1 VGAVA
6 LRDVKV
12 GECLIDEAPLFTQ
25 NNRAPWFQPS
35 EAFAEAAVERA
46 VARLAPAEQASF
58 YALHGYTG
66 GALHTLPPTALQIYT
81 TNAYPAGPDRSGLF
95 PAISRLNSHC
105 APNAHYHFDERRGRG
120 TVHAIAP
127 IQQGD
132 EVVNCYVGLFLPR
145 AERRAYLQRHFGFL
159 CTCAVC
165 EPSMDSDSEALLHV
179 EESDRRRSTLA
190 TLERETAAALLGRHR
205 DEALAL
211 VARRTQLLEA
221 EGIAGPATMFKC
233 AVDGFLATCGLDR
246 GDPAATATVTAG
258 EECSGSSTSGVV
270 YVASSAAGG
279 SGGAFFRV
287 VVPDAGVE
295 TRARDALLQA
305 ALTDGPAQAQAQ
317 ARAWA
322 AKVLACAEASKGVLS
337 PEAAVGRAWLAACA
351 CATT

>member
-1 VGAVA
+1 VA
-6 LRDVKV
+6 SRNIKV

-35 EAFAEAAVERA
+35 EAFAEAAVEHA
-46 VARLAPAEQASF
+46 VALLAPAEQASF

-66 GALHTLPPTALQIYT
+66 GGGVAPHTLPPTALQIYT

-132 EVVNCYVGLFLPR
+132 EVLNCYVGLFLPR

-159 CTCAVC
+159 CTCALC
-165 EPSMDSDSEALLHV
+165 EPSMESDSEALLHV

-211 VARRTQLLEA
+211 VARRTQLLDA
-221 EGIAGPATMFKC
+221 EGLTGPATMFKC

-246 GDPAATATVTAG
+246 GDPAATVTVTAG
-258 EECSGSSTSGVV
+258 EESSGSSTSGVV
-270 YVASSAAGG
+270 YVASSSGG
-279 SGGAFFRV
+279 SGGAFFRA
-287 VVPDAGVE
+287 VVPDAGIE
-295 TRARDALLQA
+295 ARARD
-305 ALTDGPAQAQAQ
+305 ALTDGPAQAQAH
-317 ARAWA
+317 AHAHAHAHAWA

-351 CATT
+351 TT